1 MFGQGK
7 RTTFTHDEV
16 IQYADF
22 DQGQDL
28 LQSGGQDA
36 IRLLGSGTEEGVVMH
51 KNGGGGVITRAL
63 NHLAGVN
70 TGAIN
75 AAVKEDFERQHPV
88 LGIEKYHTEDFM
100 LLFARCEFFGMKPRR
115 QATSG

>member
-36 IRLLGSGTEEGVVMH
+36 IRLAGFRATRGVVMH
-51 KNGGGGVITRAL
+51 KNGGRGVMHERAL

-100 LLFARCEFFGMKPRR
+100 LLLHKMQF
-115 QATSG
+115 